1 MFRTKSI
8 QSSIWHC
15 LQLGFQVGLLV
26 GVLSLT
32 ACSTFTELR
41 QDFADTV
48 FGREPPNPP
57 AELEDIQASYSAKID
72 WSNNAGKTEKYD
84 YTPALDAG
92 AVYVANVEGEL
103 SKLDPADGRQI
114 WQVNVGEPISG
125 GVGIG
130 TGIVIVGSSKGHVF
144 AYDVAGKMLWKAKLS
159 SEVLSV
165 PRYFD
170 GVVIARAGDNHIFGL
185 DATDGSRKWVYE
197 RVNPALTLRSSVGMV
212 VDSGAVYAGFA
223 GGKLVAIRADN
234 GKLIW
239 EATVAQPRGVTE
251 IERIADITSLPV
263 VDGPL
268 IYAVAYQG
276 KVAAVDRRSGK
287 VVWNRDI
294 SSYSG
299 LNAEDAKI
307 FVSHTLGA
315 VYSLDYET
323 GKTFWRQGALANRR
337 LTAPLPM
344 GNVVAVGDLE
354 GYLHFLT
361 RDEGKFAARIK
372 LDSNPVMS
380 MIIGSKANQ
389 VIAETRDGGLFAVS
403 VAPAANA
410 NNSDSNKDSEQ
421 TSGSRRPPP
430 YYGDVPTPVPTGP
443 ATQPDGKKSDSTKP
457 YSTKPDLKK
466 VDKDNIEKKL
476 IEKPEAAPAGIV
488 LPNGAV
494 DEQFPTEQTPSAPAD
509 APTNAPNNER
519 SILFQKN
526 DSILLPDV
534 EQSPGNSGSNSAPGI
549 RLPSP

>member
-1 MFRTKSI
+1 MFRTSFNRLFLLL
-8 QSSIWHC
+8 SLLFG
-15 LQLGFQVGLLV
+15 LQ
-26 GVLSLT
+26 SLT
-32 ACSTFTELR
+32 ACSTLTELR
-41 QDFADTV
+41 QDFADRV

-57 AELEDIQASYSAKID
+57 AELEDITPTYTAKID
-72 WSNNAGKTEKYD
+72 WSSNAGKTDKFD
-84 YTPALDAG
+84 YTPVLDSS
-92 AVYVANVEGEL
+92 AVYVANAKGEIT
-103 SKLDPADGRQI
+103 KLDSANGRQL
-114 WQVNVGEPISG
+114 WQANVGEPISG

-130 TGIVIVGSSKGHVF
+130 AGIVLVGSSKGHIF
-144 AYDVAGKMLWKAKLS
+144 AYDVSGKQVWKAKLS
-159 SEVLSV
+159 SEILSV

-170 GVVIARAGDNHIFGL
+170 GVVIARSGDNRIYGL

-197 RVNPALTLRSSVGMV
+197 RINPALTLRSSVGVV

-223 GGKLVAIRADN
+223 GGKMVAIRADN

-239 EATVAQPRGVTE
+239 EATVAQPKGVTE

-268 IYAVAYQG
+268 VYAVAYQG
-276 KVAAVDRRSGK
+276 KIAAVDRRSGK

-299 LNAEDAKI
+299 MSTQDAKI

-323 GKTFWRQGALANRR
+323 GKTFWRQGALSNRR

-344 GNVVAVGDLE
+344 GGVIAVGDLE

-380 MIIGSKANQ
+380 LIAGSKPNQ
-389 VIAETRDGGLFAVS
+389 IIAETRDGGLYAITVAES
-403 VAPAANA
+403 NQPAVAPAERSEKAPA
-410 NNSDSNKDSEQ
+410 KDKLEEKNDAILDEKLPLS
-421 TSGSRRPPP
+421 T
-430 YYGDVPTPVPTGP
+430 D
-443 ATQPDGKKSDSTKP
+443 TKP
-457 YSTKPDLKK
+457 AET
-466 VDKDNIEKKL
+466 
-476 IEKPEAAPAGIV
+476 APSSAS
-488 LPNGAV
+488 
-494 DEQFPTEQTPSAPAD
+494 EPSSETSSEPSS
-509 APTNAPNNER
+509 ER

-534 EQSPGNSGSNSAPGI
+534 EVEPKPNTENSAPGI
-549 RLPSP
+549 RLPNLEQQ